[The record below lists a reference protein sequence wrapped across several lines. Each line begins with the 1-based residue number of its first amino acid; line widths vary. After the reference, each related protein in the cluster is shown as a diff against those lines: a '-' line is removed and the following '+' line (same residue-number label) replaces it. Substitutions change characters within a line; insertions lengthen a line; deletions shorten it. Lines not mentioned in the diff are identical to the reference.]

1 MSQALHR
8 REDTSDFDHKINC
21 AFAEVD
27 GDARKGLSAV
37 LQEQDS
43 QGRGEIVNDFR
54 SGVFPGRI
62 WDALSE
68 NHGVSYVALDRFQ
81 KGAFRAFGAPDT
93 PQMEQVKPDMKQ
105 ANSEIG
111 RNFFTQMDALS
122 ETWGEHFHHMEAVIK
137 VLKSLS
143 DDTDRM
149 AVVDSLVSGR
159 QDERLAGE
167 IKRAL
172 KALPKGAPRQ
182 MVLSKL
188 ATLFSI
194 R

>member
-1 MSQALHR
+1 MSQALQ
-8 REDTSDFDHKINC
+8 REDRSDFDYKIDC

-54 SGVFPGRI
+54 SGVFPRKI
-62 WDALSE
+62 WDALSVS
-68 NHGVSYVALDRFQ
+68 HGVSYVALDRFQ
-81 KGAFRAFGAPDT
+81 RGAFRAFGTPNT
-93 PQMEQVKPDMKQ
+93 PQMEQVKPDVKQ
-105 ANSEIG
+105 GNSEIQ
-111 RNFFTQMDALS
+111 RNFFTQIDALS
-122 ETWGEHFHHMEAVIK
+122 ETWGEHFHHMEGLIE
-137 VLKSLS
+137 VLESLS

-149 AVVDSLVSGR
+149 AVIDTLVSGR
-159 QDERLAGE
+159 QNERLGQE
-167 IKRAL
+167 IKKAS

-182 MVLSKL
+182 MVLNKL